1 MNSAYSTDTLAL
13 ERAEGLFAGTSHSA
27 LNSSSY
33 SCPCC
38 GDDRVVRRGLRAH
51 LAHQCPHH
59 TAPIGA
65 PASSPNGTTHTFM
78 ALARERFGP
87 NTTVGS
93 RTSSGRG
100 GATGT
105 GGEARSSGACSG
117 RHDRLDLD
125 DVVDLDQL
133 DTCYGM
139 ADAADDTLARSENHT
154 TSPAKSPSFGVPETL
169 AHHFGHG
176 VPLESCQA
184 TNVAIAREMATHH
197 GYKEVFFNDA
207 SKLVSF
213 ESDSPGEDA
222 VRINVYFAAM
232 TVGVIVAHPRQGT
245 IELFRRNVTNRQA
258 LEEVFLHP
266 RVHTPLGYPRSRE
279 DDATLGSTLCSST
292 LGKPLS
298 STLGGSNPFG
308 NAEGRST
315 FGSGRAPKKAT
326 TALDEESALRSQL
339 ETIDDEVNQLQ
350 VERRAVVELIS
361 VIDERH
367 RRAREHEVRM
377 TFEQE
382 RRGRLALW
390 REIDTE
396 TAANQKFLDD
406 ELASR
411 AELQL
416 AVAREQL
423 AKMTVAWEARGL
435 RQTMHMPVKG
445 NRAFIDDHW
454 KERVKCVAIGA
465 TGGARPEHSVV
476 IIYDHL
482 LGEPEDG
489 RVIYTAGVPQ
499 RLAASLGGRHR
510 SLPPPTFVA
519 MGTNGRFFVK
529 FADGTAEWEGDAPH
543 VRREH
548 MSPYTPD
555 GHTTDKFN
563 EQIKTRASTAVA
575 VAFGQDDAFFIIQS
589 NGGFAHSG
597 NIPDGLYRDIRRR
610 EHRGKDLADVNLGPR
625 GEWWVSWTDGT
636 WAVGGHS
643 RRCRDDLEELAQDG
657 WSAKEIVFGPGSDY
671 LIRFS

>member
-1 MNSAYSTDTLAL
+1 MIN
-13 ERAEGLFAGTSHSA
+13 ER
-27 LNSSSY
+27 
-33 SCPCC
+33 
-38 GDDRVVRRGLRAH
+38 
-51 LAHQCPHH
+51 
-59 TAPIGA
+59 
-65 PASSPNGTTHTFM
+65 
-78 ALARERFGP
+78 
-87 NTTVGS
+87 
-93 RTSSGRG
+93 
-100 GATGT
+100 
-105 GGEARSSGACSG
+105 
-117 RHDRLDLD
+117 
-125 DVVDLDQL
+125 QL
-133 DTCYGM
+133 
-139 ADAADDTLARSENHT
+139 
-154 TSPAKSPSFGVPETL
+154 SF
-169 AHHFGHG
+169 
-176 VPLESCQA
+176 
-184 TNVAIAREMATHH
+184 I
-197 GYKEVFFNDA
+197 
-207 SKLVSF
+207 
-213 ESDSPGEDA
+213 
-222 VRINVYFAAM
+222 
-232 TVGVIVAHPRQGT
+232 
-245 IELFRRNVTNRQA
+245 
-258 LEEVFLHP
+258 
-266 RVHTPLGYPRSRE
+266 
-279 DDATLGSTLCSST
+279 
-292 LGKPLS
+292 
-298 STLGGSNPFG
+298 
-308 NAEGRST
+308 
-315 FGSGRAPKKAT
+315 
-326 TALDEESALRSQL
+326 QL
-339 ETIDDEVNQLQ
+339 M
-350 VERRAVVELIS
+350 VELIS

-563 EQIKTRASTAVA
+563 EQIKTRARTAVA

-643 RRCRDDLEELAQDG
+643 RRCRDDLTALTRFVTWDLHERSSGALRRSLPDQSDIVSVYQVAVKAAKKGSGSAARAEEKTAEASGKGRGAVARPSSSALTPMNDDEDSEKDYYNLLQLMEEAACSRDANRTNLVVGGLVQHIVAQWRETFGRSVTTKFNCFFLLPFVDEFHRYLRKELQKVYDG
-657 WSAKEIVFGPGSDY
+657 EGDY
-671 LIRFS
+671 LVEAFDLTTARRALQAQRQELINESAANKRLQGKFDEVSRLMRREQERDALQAEMKQTSSR

>member
-1 MNSAYSTDTLAL
+1 
-13 ERAEGLFAGTSHSA
+13 
-27 LNSSSY
+27 
-33 SCPCC
+33 
-38 GDDRVVRRGLRAH
+38 
-51 LAHQCPHH
+51 
-59 TAPIGA
+59 
-65 PASSPNGTTHTFM
+65 M
-78 ALARERFGP
+78 ALARERFGQD
-87 NTTVGS
+87 TTMGS
-93 RTSSGRG
+93 RISSGRG
-100 GATGT
+100 GATT
-105 GGEARSSGACSG
+105 GLMGCEARSSGASSG

-133 DTCYGM
+133 DKRYGI
-139 ADAADDTLARSENHT
+139 ADAADDTLARSENHHYHT
-154 TSPAKSPSFGVPETL
+154 TASRITTTTIRTTPPPKSPTFGVPETL

-176 VPLESCQA
+176 VPLESRQA
-184 TNVAIAREMATHH
+184 TNVTIAREMATHH

-213 ESDSPGEDA
+213 VGDSPGEDA

-245 IELFRRNVTNRQA
+245 IELFRRNVTTRQA

-266 RVHTPLGYPRSRE
+266 RVHTPLGYPRSQE
-279 DDATLGSTLCSST
+279 DDATLGSTLCSTLRGSTLCSST

-298 STLGGSNPFG
+298 STLRSNPFG
-308 NAEGRST
+308 NTEGRST
-315 FGSGRAPKKAT
+315 FGSGSAPKKST

-377 TFEQE
+377 AFEQE

-390 REIDTE
+390 REIDME
-396 TAANQKFLDD
+396 NAANREFHDD

-423 AKMTVAWEARGL
+423 AKMTVAREARGL

-445 NRAFIDDHW
+445 NRAFIDDNW

-465 TGGARPEHSVV
+465 TGGARPEHSVLM
-476 IIYDHL
+476 IYDHL
-482 LGEPEDG
+482 LGDPEDG

-510 SLPPPTFVA
+510 SLSPPTFVA
-519 MGTNGRFFVK
+519 MGTHGRFFVK

-575 VAFGQDDAFFIIQS
+575 VAFGQDDAFFIIQT

-597 NIPDGLYRDIRRR
+597 NIPDALYRDIRRR